1 MIELEHICVSY
12 GGTHA
17 LSDVTTV
24 FPDGGF
30 TCIIGPNGGG
40 KSTLLRAMAG
50 LSPYTGTVRVGGVD
64 LSGLSRRA
72 RAEQLAYLPQSRPI
86 PDIDVRTLISHG
98 RFPHLGFSKTL
109 TAKDRTLV
117 EAAAE
122 RTGCAPLLARRLREL
137 SGGERQKVYFA
148 MCLAQDSQVLFL
160 DEPTTYLDLSHQFE
174 IMELTRQLKQAGK
187 TVIMV
192 LHDLGLALSYA
203 DQLAV
208 MQSGRLVFAGSPQ
221 KVLESGCLEQ
231 VFRVRIQKGGLQ
243 KSGGYLFFPA
253 GPKEEKDGEI

>member
-12 GGTHA
+12 GGTPA

-117 EAAAE
+117 EEAAE
-122 RTGCAPLLARRLREL
+122 RTGCAPLLGRRLREL
-137 SGGERQKVYFA
+137 SGGERQRVYLA
-148 MCLAQDSQVLFL
+148 MVVAQDARAILL
-160 DEPTTYLDLSHQFE
+160 DEPCTYLDIRHQL
-174 IMELTRQLKQAGK
+174 ELLALLEDLHRSGRTI
-187 TVIMV
+187 IMV
-192 LHDLGLALSYA
+192 AHDLPQAFSCAGSLKLLDGGVLTAEGPPFELCAHPALSRAFGASVRPDDRPDSLY
-203 DQLAV
+203 
-208 MQSGRLVFAGSPQ
+208 R
-221 KVLESGCLEQ
+221 
-231 VFRVRIQKGGLQ
+231 FRTV
-243 KSGGYLFFPA
+243 SMP
-253 GPKEEKDGEI
+253 

>member
-12 GGTHA
+12 GGTPA

-117 EAAAE
+117 EEAADRLRPAAGSSAERAVRRRAAA
-122 RTGCAPLLARRLREL
+122 GLPGH
-137 SGGERQKVYFA
+137 GG
-148 MCLAQDSQVLFL
+148 
-160 DEPTTYLDLSHQFE
+160 
-174 IMELTRQLKQAGK
+174 G
-187 TVIMV
+187 
-192 LHDLGLALSYA
+192 
-203 DQLAV
+203 
-208 MQSGRLVFAGSPQ
+208 SGRP
-221 KVLESGCLEQ
+221 
-231 VFRVRIQKGGLQ
+231 RH
-243 KSGGYLFFPA
+243 PA
-253 GPKEEKDGEI
+253 G